1 MKRIGLLSLVASL
14 LPLASAQA
22 EDAAFKAVLVGSEEV
37 PAVLTAA
44 SGGFR
49 ARLSPDGTSLE
60 YELDYADLEGSVTQ
74 AHIHIGQAGA
84 NGGVAVWLCSN
95 LASPPTPVGVQACP
109 APPAHITGVI
119 TSADVVGLPAQG
131 VSPNEFEAIVD
142 ALQRGLA
149 YANVHTSTSPG
160 GEIRS
165 QLDHSGHN

>member
-1 MKRIGLLSLVASL
+1 MKRIGMLSLAALL

-22 EDAAFKAVLVGSEEV
+22 EDAAFKGVLVGSQEV
-37 PAVLTAA
+37 PVVLTAA

-60 YELDYADLEGSVTQ
+60 YELDYADLEGTVTQ

-84 NGGVAVWLCSN
+84 NGGIAVWLCSN
-95 LASPPTPVGVQACP
+95 LASPPTPAGVQACP

-119 TSADVVGLPAQG
+119 TSADVVGPFAQG
-131 VSPNEFEAIVD
+131 VSPNEFEAIVT
-142 ALQRGLA
+142 ALQAGLA
-149 YANVHTSTSPG
+149 YANVHTSMSPG